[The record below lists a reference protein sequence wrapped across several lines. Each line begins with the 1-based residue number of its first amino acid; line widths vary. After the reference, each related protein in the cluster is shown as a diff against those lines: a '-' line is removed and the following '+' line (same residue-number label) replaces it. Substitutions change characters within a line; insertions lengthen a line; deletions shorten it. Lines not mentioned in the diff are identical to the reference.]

1 MTTYRTD
8 IFRVYRIIT
17 GKCVILLF
25 TIPSHARS
33 KGQKMQLMGAR
44 VQENN
49 RTWLFTQQVE
59 ADLWNSLLSNV
70 DARNL
75 RTIKGRLD
83 KYFKGIETIWMFLT
97 TKLKEI
103 P

>member
-1 MTTYRTD
+1 M
-8 IFRVYRIIT
+8 
-17 GKCVILLF
+17 LE
-25 TIPSHARS
+25 S
-33 KGQKMQLMGAR
+33 KAQEMQLMGAR
-44 VQENN
+44 VRENN

-59 ADLWNSLLSNV
+59 VDLWNSLLGNV

-83 KYFKGIETIWMFLT
+83 KYFKGIGTIWVFLT

-103 P
+103 L